1 MIIKWIQKRSL
12 TLTNYMGQRYKKINI
27 RNKIILKM
35 NNLNIYYP
43 NNLIRKIK
51 LFLQIRKKSK
61 ILKDLS

>member
-1 MIIKWIQKRSL
+1 
-12 TLTNYMGQRYKKINI
+12 MGQRYKKINI